1 MRTGHV
7 GLARTARKELAR
19 SRCPITA
26 ALIGHRRRD
35 RFLRAL
41 LFVEHHNVVNVLAF
55 GILAA
60 PRGRPGLSV
69 CGHFRRNRHHYLPI
83 FLLHSTTSKFVVPG
97 DASAACQHWLDQTE
111 STAQILG
118 ATPVPSVWLSRVDS
132 GSFAILYHFR
142 AIPSDGLETNAG
154 SP

>member
-1 MRTGHV
+1 MRV
-7 GLARTARKELAR
+7 WRVRPE
-19 SRCPITA
+19 
-26 ALIGHRRRD
+26 RRLLTRGTHLMSD
-35 RFLRAL
+35 YGGVNRAQKNRQISPRL
-41 LFVEHHNVVNVLAF
+41 FFVEHHNVVNVLAF
-55 GILAA
+55 RILTA

-118 ATPVPSVWLSRVDS
+118 ATPVPGVWLSRVDS

-142 AIPSDGLETNAG
+142 AIPSDGLGTSAG
-154 SP
+154 FP